1 MALDRSQ
8 PAVSSLAAFR
18 KTDHAAVSA
27 WATSGALTSTETVIR
42 T

>member
-1 MALDRSQ
+1 MSH

-18 KTDHAAVSA
+18 KAHHAAVSA
-27 WATSGALTSTETVIR
+27 WATSGALAVIEIVTR